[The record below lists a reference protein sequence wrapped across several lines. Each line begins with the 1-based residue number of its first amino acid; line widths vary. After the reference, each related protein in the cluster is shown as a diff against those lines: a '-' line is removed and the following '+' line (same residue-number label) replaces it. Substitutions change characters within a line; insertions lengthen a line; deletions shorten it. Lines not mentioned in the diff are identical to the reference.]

1 MRLVCQ
7 KAFLLAVVVAL
18 ACHDPST
25 ASSTEPPP
33 FSGFTL
39 DNINGRPLPTFV
51 SPIPEGPTILSGWL
65 FLDGSGKVVMS
76 EQRRDINQGDFTT
89 TNTLDYRIT
98 GDRIDIGCFRPYPA
112 TKVCTASF
120 GTISGTTLRLTVE
133 PKQPLVYTYKLTARP
148 D

>member
-7 KAFLLAVVVAL
+7 KAFLLAVVVVL

-25 ASSTEPPP
+25 APPLP

-51 SPIPEGPTILSGWL
+51 LPIPEGPTILSGTL
-65 FLDGSGKVVMS
+65 FLDGSGKVVMT
-76 EQRRDINQGDFTT
+76 EQQRDINRGDFTNT
-89 TNTLDYRIT
+89 ITLDYRIT
-98 GDRIDIGCFRPYPA
+98 GDKIEIGCFRPYPA

-120 GTISGTTLRLTVE
+120 GTISGTTFFFTIE
-133 PKQPLVYTYKLTARP
+133 PRKPQVYTYKLSVRT

>member
-18 ACHDPST
+18 ACHDPAT
-25 ASSTEPPP
+25 APPPPP

-51 SPIPEGPTILSGWL
+51 SPIPEGPTILSGTL
-65 FLDGSGKVVMS
+65 FLDGSGKVVMT
-76 EQRRDINQGDFTT
+76 EQQRDINQGDFTT
-89 TNTLDYRIT
+89 TNTLDYKIT
-98 GDRIDIGCFRPYPA
+98 GDKIEIGCFRPYPA
-112 TKVCTASF
+112 TKVCTASV
-120 GTISGTTLRLTVE
+120 GTISGRTLSLTID
-133 PKQPLVYTYKLTARP
+133 PTQPLVYTYKLTARP

>member
-7 KAFLLAVVVAL
+7 KAFLLAVVVTL

-25 ASSTEPPP
+25 TPPPP

-51 SPIPEGPTILSGWL
+51 SPIPEGPTILSGTL
-65 FLDGSGKVVMS
+65 FLDGSGKVVMT
-76 EQRRDINQGDFTT
+76 ERQRDINQGDFTT

-120 GTISGTTLRLTVE
+120 GTISGRTLSLTID
-133 PKQPLVYTYKLTARP
+133 PKQPLVYTYRLSARP

>member
-18 ACHDPST
+18 ACHDQS
-25 ASSTEPPP
+25 AAPPP
-33 FSGFTL
+33 AFSGFTL

-51 SPIPEGPTILSGWL
+51 SPIPEGPTILSGSL
-65 FLDGSGKVVMS
+65 FLDGSGKVVMT
-76 EQRRDINQGDFTT
+76 ERQRDITHGDFTT
-89 TNTLDYRIT
+89 TNTLDYKIT
-98 GDRIDIGCFRPYPA
+98 GDKIEIGCFHPYPA

-120 GTISGTTLRLTVE
+120 GTISGRTLSLTID
-133 PKQPLVYTYKLTARP
+133 PTQPLVYNYKLSARP

>member
-7 KAFLLAVVVAL
+7 KAFLLAVVVAF

-25 ASSTEPPP
+25 ASTAPPP

-51 SPIPEGPTILSGWL
+51 SPIPEGPTILSGTL
-65 FLDGSGKVVMS
+65 FLDGSGKVVMT
-76 EQRRDINQGDFTT
+76 ERQRDINQGDFTT
-89 TNTLDYRIT
+89 TNTLDYRII
-98 GDRIDIGCFRPYPA
+98 GDKIEIGCFRPYPA

-120 GTISGTTLRLTVE
+120 GTISGTTLSLTID
-133 PKQPLVYTYKLTARP
+133 PTQPLVYTYKLSARP

>member
-25 ASSTEPPP
+25 APPPPP

-51 SPIPEGPTILSGWL
+51 SPIPEGPTILSGTL
-65 FLDGSGKVVMS
+65 FLDGSGKVVMT
-76 EQRRDINQGDFTT
+76 ERQRDINQGDFTT

-120 GTISGTTLRLTVE
+120 GTISGRTLSLTID
-133 PKQPLVYTYKLTARP
+133 PKQPLVYTYRLSARP

>member
-25 ASSTEPPP
+25 ALPPPP

-51 SPIPEGPTILSGWL
+51 SPIPEGPTILSGTL
-65 FLDGSGKVVMS
+65 FLDGSGKVVMT
-76 EQRRDINQGDFTT
+76 ERQRDINQGDFTT

-120 GTISGTTLRLTVE
+120 GTISGRTLSLTID
-133 PKQPLVYTYKLTARP
+133 PKQPLVYTYRLSARP

>member
-1 MRLVCQ
+1 MRLSCQ
-7 KAFLLAVVVAL
+7 KAFLLAVVVTL

-25 ASSTEPPP
+25 APPPPP
-33 FSGFTL
+33 FSSFTL

-51 SPIPEGPTILSGWL
+51 SPIPEGPTILSGTL
-65 FLDGSGKVVMS
+65 FLDGSGKVVMT
-76 EQRRDINQGDFTT
+76 ERRRDINQGDFTT

-98 GDRIDIGCFRPYPA
+98 SDRIDIGCFRAYPA
-112 TKVCTASF
+112 IVVCSASF
-120 GTISGTTLRLTVE
+120 GTISGTTLRLTVD

>member
-7 KAFLLAVVVAL
+7 KASLLAVVVAL
-18 ACHDPST
+18 ACHDAST
-25 ASSTEPPP
+25 APPPP

-51 SPIPEGPTILSGWL
+51 SPIPEGPTILSGTL
-65 FLDGSGKVVMS
+65 FLDGSGKVVMT
-76 EQRRDINQGDFTT
+76 EQQRDINQGNFTT

-98 GDRIDIGCFRPYPA
+98 GDRIDIGCFHPYPA
-112 TKVCTASF
+112 IVVCTASF
-120 GTISGTTLRLTVE
+120 GTISGTTLRLTID
-133 PKQPLVYTYKLTARP
+133 PRQPLVYTYKLSSRP